1 MTDENQI
8 YVIVETEEPEE
19 IAVVEGTRSGSKDT
33 GPGWDTAEIVRTIQQ
48 RRVAVN
54 ANKLKTE
61 MKKLI
66 TVVDDV
72 FEQAEPT
79 QTKTG
84 LSLDEVTLSVAVNA
98 EGQLSI
104 LGTGGK
110 LGASGGITLKFARS
124 K

>member
-8 YVIVETEEPEE
+8 YVIVETLEPEE
-19 IAVVEGTRSGSKDT
+19 TTVVEGTRSGGRDT
-33 GPGWDTAEIVRTIQQ
+33 GPGWDAAEIVRTIQQ

-54 ANKLKTE
+54 TDKLKTE

-66 TVVDDV
+66 AVVDDV
-72 FEQAEPT
+72 FEQAEPA
-79 QTKTG
+79 QAKTG
-84 LSLDEVTLSVAVNA
+84 LKLEEVTLSVAVNA

-110 LGASGGITLKFARS
+110 FGASGGITLKFA